1 MMGNDA
7 GNKDSGV
14 AAELAVAAEL
24 SRKGYGVAWPV
35 GDNEKYD
42 LIATS
47 PSGNMYRIQVKSASL
62 NRHQTY
68 RVGFTHGRSRK
79 YTYSTKDVDVL
90 VVWLPF
96 DDDYEDIYTPGY
108 YVIPLAGFK
117 QTKGIF
123 YPPGKGR
130 WPTWVCKHE
139 KFRNN
144 WGALK

>member
-1 MMGNDA
+1 MGGDA
-7 GNKDSGV
+7 QNKDYGV

-35 GDNEKYD
+35 GDNAKYD

-47 PSGNMYRIQVKSASL
+47 PSGNLHRIQVKSASM
-62 NRHQTY
+62 NKHRSY
-68 RVGFTHGRSRK
+68 RVGFTHGRLK
-79 YTYSTKDVDVL
+79 KTAYSSKEIEAI
-90 VVWLPF
+90 VVWLPY
-96 DDDYEDIYTPGY
+96 DSDYEDIHSPGF
-108 YVIPLAGFK
+108 YVIPLPSLK
-117 QTKGIF
+117 TTKGNF